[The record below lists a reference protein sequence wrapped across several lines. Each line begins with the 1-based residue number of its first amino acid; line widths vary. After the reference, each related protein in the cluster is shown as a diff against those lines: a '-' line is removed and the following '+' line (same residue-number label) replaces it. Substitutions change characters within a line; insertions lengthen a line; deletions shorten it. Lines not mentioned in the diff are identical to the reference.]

1 MRAHQDGARRAEQ
14 GQHAIG
20 LGRLVRVRAGV
31 RVRVR
36 ARVSVRVNIRF
47 RVGLGRLAGLVEYC
61 EVKRGQR
68 DDLRVGR
75 RGARAQDNLLRVR
88 GS

>member
-1 MRAHQDGARRAEQ
+1 MEGKWYVFTSGDGGVSQCSRMAFSLKDGTRRAEQ

-20 LGRLVRVRAGV
+20 LGRL
-31 RVRVR
+31 
-36 ARVSVRVNIRF
+36 AR
-47 RVGLGRLAGLVEYC
+47 LVEYS

-68 DDLRVGR
+68 DDLWVGR